1 MIGLAP
7 FRGRF
12 LICWASD
19 DATLWLQDIITTKET
34 MNCIGFQLQTRVN
47 MFVGILNSTKWDQMT
62 TLTVSF
68 GDIIRGREQNQDKEK
83 SS

>member
-34 MNCIGFQLQTRVN
+34 INCIGFQLQTRVN

-68 GDIIRGREQNQDKEK
+68 GDIIREREQNLNKEK